1 MTESDDFD
9 CGIEEESVWDRM
21 LLGEATPGDAMELRE
36 MAEENVRLRAESEGR
51 RNVLFEKAEEL
62 RQAWQRAEIAEAEVA
77 RLRKIEAAARKVS
90 SGLPSGGPWGALN
103 ELRAALE
110 AKP

>member
-1 MTESDDFD
+1 MASNLTLEQIADLRRLEAAATQGEWHVNRGSNGAFFIIADHLPGWRALIDNDNEF
-9 CGIEEESVWDRM
+9 IAAFRNAAPA
-21 LLGEATPGDAMELRE
+21 LLDA
-36 MAEENVRLRAESEGR
+36 AEET
-51 RNVLFEKAEEL
+51 
-62 RQAWQRAEIAEAEVA
+62 A

-103 ELRAALE
+103 ELRATLE

>member
-1 MTESDDFD
+1 MPESEDDFD
-9 CGIEEESVWDRM
+9 CGIEEESVWDRI
-21 LLGEATPGDAMELRE
+21 LLGEATPEDAMELRE
-36 MAEENVRLRAESEGR
+36 MAEENVRLRAEVARLSTLAYAYPGPK
-51 RNVLFEKAEEL
+51 VDASL
-62 RQAWQRAEIAEAEVA
+62 RQEVA

-103 ELRAALE
+103 ELRATLE